1 MMKIFVK
8 LILAASAFASFSLS
22 AYAVEVREAIKI
34 CDNNPQCEYKVSD
47 TGVTTFVVDDGSGGT
62 NIVQCPQRGECQC
75 LTCKPGTKKTSLGK
89 TLMGKLPKNA
99 VAN

>member
-1 MMKIFVK
+1 MKIIVK
-8 LILAASAFASFSLS
+8 LIMAAAVIATMVLP

-34 CDNNPQCEYKVSD
+34 CDNNPQCEYRVSD
-47 TGVTTFVVDDGSGGT
+47 TGVTTFTVADGSGGT
-62 NIVQCPQRGECQC
+62 NIVDCPQRGECQC

>member
-1 MMKIFVK
+1 MKMIVK
-8 LILAASAFASFSLS
+8 LMLAVAVIASMSLPVF
-22 AYAVEVREAIKI
+22 AVEVREAIKI
-34 CDNNPQCEYKVSD
+34 CDGNPQCDYRVSD

-62 NIVQCPQRGECQC
+62 NIVECPQRGECQC